1 MSVDLIVAAR
11 RSRQRRER
19 TVILVLVGIVVIL
32 AALSLSVGAYSV
44 ALPDLLATL
53 VGQGEGKDN
62 FIVLQ
67 LRLPRLVLAVLVGL
81 AFAVAG
87 ALFQSLLGNPLA
99 SPDLIGITGGASIA
113 AVFAILV
120 LGLSGFAV
128 SGFAF
133 AGALIVATAIYALSW
148 RSGIAGYRFVLVGIG
163 IAFMVQSSLGYLL
176 TRADVRD
183 AQGALV
189 WMVGSL
195 SGVRWVEVLVAAI
208 VIGAFIPIVAFLS
221 RRLRTLQLGDDL
233 ARGLGLRVDLSRV
246 LLLGAAVALAAAGT
260 AAAGPIAF
268 VAFVS
273 APIARRIV
281 RTGSLALVP
290 SALIGVVLVVGA
302 DFVSQHLLPGGVQVP
317 VGIITGAI
325 GAPYLLWLL
334 ATNRSRGE
342 A

>member
-1 MSVDLIVAAR
+1 MTVVSAARTVR
-11 RSRQRRER
+11 RSRARL
-19 TVILVLVGIVVIL
+19 VIAVLLLCVL
-32 AALSLSVGAYSV
+32 AVAAVSLAVGAYTVSI
-44 ALPDLLATL
+44 PDLLATL
-53 VGQGEGKDN
+53 VGQGGAKNE
-62 FIVLQ
+62 FIVLR
-67 LRLPRLVLAVLVGL
+67 LRLPRMTMAVLAGL
-81 AFAVAG
+81 AFGLAG

-99 SPDLIGITGGASIA
+99 SPDLIGITSGASVS

-133 AGALIVATAIYALSW
+133 VGALVVATAIYLLSW

-163 IAFMVQSSLGYLL
+163 IAFMAQAALGYLL

-195 SGVRWVEVLVAAI
+195 SGTQWIEVAVAAI
-208 VIGAFIPIVAFLS
+208 SIGVLVPAVSLLAPK
-221 RRLRTLQLGDDL
+221 LRMLQLGDET
-233 ARGLGLRVDLSRV
+233 ARGLGVRVDLSRV
-246 LLLGAAVALAAAGT
+246 LLLGVAVALAASAT
-260 AAAGPIAF
+260 AAVGPIAF

-273 APIARRIV
+273 GPIARRLV
-281 RTGSLALVP
+281 PGTSLVP
-290 SALIGVVLVVGA
+290 SALIGILLVLTA
-302 DFVSQHLLPGGVQVP
+302 DFASQHLLPGGVQVP

-334 ATNRSRGE
+334 ASSRSRTE